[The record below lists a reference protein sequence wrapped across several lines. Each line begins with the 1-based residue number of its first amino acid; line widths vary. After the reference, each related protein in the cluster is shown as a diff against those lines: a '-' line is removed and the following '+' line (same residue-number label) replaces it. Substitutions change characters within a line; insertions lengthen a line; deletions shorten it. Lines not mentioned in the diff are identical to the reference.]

1 MKIQTIEIKNFRGFY
16 QAHPINLHNIGKN
29 VILYGEN
36 GSGKTSLFLA
46 LKSFFHAAQNNRFID
61 DTERNLNNLNTEANE
76 ETYVKLTLNQNPYE
90 WTANISPSDPV
101 ILEGYK
107 FSGFL
112 TYRDI
117 LATHYV
123 ELNNTAN
130 QESVNLFNL
139 LIINLLADIEN
150 EFTDPKITFKQQ
162 WNRLQ
167 NLIPQD
173 NRRTRAIQTLESEL
187 RQFNDGINDL
197 LSQLT
202 NHLRNIFAY
211 FEFNKVEL
219 NLEPINLSYDRTSKT
234 INGQEIILNVTFV
247 NRQLQGKHPHY
258 LNEAKLSAIGISLYL
273 AALKLKPIQPNSL
286 ALLVLDDILI
296 GLDMSN
302 RLPIIKIIEQYFIQN
317 YQIMLMTYDLEW
329 FEILCDHFV
338 EPDKERWKA
347 LEFYC
352 ADDNELELPIFSERS
367 KGYNEYLQRAETY
380 FHNHDYKAS
389 AVYLRSA
396 YEAILKKFCDKY
408 HVSIPYYEKPK
419 KLKAD
424 QIWIVVKSYQKRD
437 NSNYVQAKTA
447 KHIDNAIS
455 RVLNPLSH
463 SRPVQTYRREVKHAI
478 EAVKHLK
485 QELDL
490 N

>member
-1 MKIQTIEIKNFRGFY
+1 MKIQTIAIKNFRGFY
-16 QAHPINLHNIGKN
+16 QAHPINLHDIGKN

-61 DTERNLNNLNTEANE
+61 HTERNLNA
-76 ETYVKLTLNQNPYE
+76 ETNDNAYVKLTLNQNAYE
-90 WTANISPSDPV
+90 WTANISPSDPI

-139 LIINLLADIEN
+139 LVINLFADIEN

-162 WNRLQ
+162 WNQLQ

-173 NRRTRAIQTLESEL
+173 NRYKIAIQTLESEL
-187 RQFNDGINDL
+187 EKFNNGINDL

-211 FEFNKVEL
+211 FEFNQVEL
-219 NLEPINLSYDRTSKT
+219 NFEPINLSYDRTSKA
-234 INGQEIILNVTFV
+234 INGQEIILNVKFV

-273 AALKLKPIQPNSL
+273 AALKLKPIQANSL

-302 RLPIIKIIEQYFIQN
+302 RLPIIEIIEQHFIQN

-338 EPDKERWKA
+338 EPDKSHWKA
-347 LEFYC
+347 FEFYC
-352 ADDNELELPIFSERS
+352 ADDNELELPIFAERS

-380 FHNHDYKAS
+380 FNDHDYKAS

-396 YEAILKKFCDKY
+396 YEAILKKFCKTKP
-408 HVSIPYYEKPK
+408 VRVPYQEKPK
-419 KLKAD
+419 NLKAD
-424 QIWIVVKSYQKRD
+424 DIWTVVKAFKKRD

-463 SRPVQTYRREVKHAI
+463 SRPVPTYRREIKHAI
-478 EAVKHLK
+478 EAVKRLK
-485 QELDL
+485 QELGVS
-490 N
+490 